1 MNKSY
6 ILLRMYDQ
14 FRTGKKVEIAACC
27 QEYDISISTFRRY
40 IAFLR
45 GYFNE
50 FYGREIVYLPQTA
63 EYVLI
68 TD

>member
-6 ILLRMYDQ
+6 IVLRLYDK
-14 FRTGKKVEIAACC
+14 FKEGKKVKINECC
-27 QEYDISISTFRRY
+27 GEYNISVSTFRRY

-50 FYGREIVYLPQTA
+50 FYGQEIVYSAVTC
-63 EYVLI
+63 EYRLK
-68 TD
+68 

>member
-6 ILLRMYDQ
+6 VVLRLYDK
-14 FRTGKKVEIAACC
+14 FRKGKKIKITECC
-27 QEYDISISTFRRY
+27 GEYGISVSTFRRY

-50 FYGREIVYLPQTA
+50 FYGQEIVYLPQTM
-63 EYVLI
+63 EYVLQI
-68 TD
+68 N

>member
-6 ILLRMYDQ
+6 ILLRLYDQ
-14 FRTGKKVEIAACC
+14 FRTGKRVKITECC

-45 GYFNE
+45 EYFNE
-50 FYGREIVYLPQTA
+50 FFGHEIIYMPQTS
-63 EYVLI
+63 EYMLN
-68 TD
+68 TK